1 MVRLGFLLLAAA
13 MTLSACGSSTGDRTA
28 SGAGIGVTAGA
39 VVGAVTGLS
48 VVEGV
53 LIGAAAGGIIGAVTD
68 EDDIDLG
75 KPVWESDSSSNST
88 PNTASSSA
96 AGSARND
103 MVMRVQQGLDQLG
116 YDPGPVD
123 GLYGPKTTDAIR
135 RYQGDHGLL
144 TDGRATAEL
153 VEHIEQQVAG

>member
-1 MVRLGFLLLAAA
+1 MVRLGAVLLAAA
-13 MTLSACGSSTGDRTA
+13 MILSACGSSTGDRTA
-28 SGAGIGVTAGA
+28 SGAGIGAAGGA
-39 VVGAVTGLS
+39 VLGAVTGLS

-53 LIGAAAGGIIGAVTD
+53 LIGAAAGGVIGAVTD

-75 KPVWESDSSSNST
+75 KPVWESDSSSSST
-88 PNTASSSA
+88 PNTASSNA
-96 AGSARND
+96 ADSARND
-103 MVMRVQQGLDQLG
+103 VVLRVQRGLTELG
-116 YDPGPVD
+116 YEPGPAD

-153 VEHIEQQVAG
+153 VEHIERQAAG